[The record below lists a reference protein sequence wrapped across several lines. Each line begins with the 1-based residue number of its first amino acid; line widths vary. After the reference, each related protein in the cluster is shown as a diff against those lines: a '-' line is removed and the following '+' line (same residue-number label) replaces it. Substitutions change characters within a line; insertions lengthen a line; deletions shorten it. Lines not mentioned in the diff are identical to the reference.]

1 MDNKDFY
8 NSAKPKSDPASRN
21 YSKEVNNKAHEK
33 SPFGD
38 DEPSSHTEFKKK
50 RH

>member
-1 MDNKDFY
+1 MNNKDFY
-8 NSAKPKSDPASRN
+8 NSAKPISDPASRN
-21 YSKEVNNKAHEK
+21 YDKEIKEKAHEK

-38 DEPSSHTEFKKK
+38 DEPSTRTEFKKK